1 MYTLYEAARAGFD
14 PMLVACGLLITSIAI
29 VLAIS
34 MAGARPQRTALQVQ
48 EAPPTAAVSILTT
61 MVSRYPRYEW
71 SIMHR
76 EGVDAVVFQFNGT
89 TVVNPMPD
97 ADQSQRLDKGYGLR
111 LWDAYSLAM
120 FNARFLCAGTVDAPV
135 FL

>member
-1 MYTLYEAARAGFD
+1 MYTLYEATRSGFD
-14 PMLVACGLLITSIAI
+14 PMFVACALLITFIAI
-29 VLAIS
+29 VFAIS
-34 MAGARPQRTALQVQ
+34 MAPTRPLRTALQVQ
-48 EAPPTAAVSILTT
+48 DASPTAASRILNT

-76 EGVDAVVFQFNGT
+76 EGVDAVVFRFNGT

-120 FNARFLCAGTVDAPV
+120 FNARFLCAGTIDAPV